1 MLDMGFSTRRI
12 KFREHRYGN
21 MTYRAVGFR
30 AHAEN
35 DPCENLV
42 AVPLDIQK
50 LYSSGEQP
58 AADVPSD

>member
-1 MLDMGFSTRRI
+1 
-12 KFREHRYGN
+12 